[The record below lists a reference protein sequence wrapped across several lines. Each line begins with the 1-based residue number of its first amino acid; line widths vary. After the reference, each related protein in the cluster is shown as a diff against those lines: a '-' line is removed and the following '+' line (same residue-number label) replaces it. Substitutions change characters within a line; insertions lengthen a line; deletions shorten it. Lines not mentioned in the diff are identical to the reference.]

1 MGFVP
6 KEIAPLVMTDSAQ
19 PVDPDSLPDTASVA
33 AYWFAR
39 ERSGRMT
46 AEQRMRRDAW
56 LRASADHVLEYER
69 ARGIWNAA
77 RLVPAERL
85 QALMNET
92 PKESRARSYASSDSS
107 SSIYSDRSRSIRPG
121 FSRRRF
127 AFGFGLACTAAAA
140 VGISVYVNPSQPSYS
155 LQVASAVG
163 QYRQVTLPDD
173 SIIELN
179 TGTRLSVNYY
189 PDRREVILQEG
200 EAAFTVSPDAERP
213 FFVEAGDTSVRV
225 TGTRFG
231 VRRQAQAAS
240 IAVLSGAVQVRQG
253 PWWSRE
259 QADLRAGQTLAPGTG
274 NHFTVLSAQDTD
286 SVLAWRQGRV
296 VFRDTPLASAVN
308 EINRYASQPI
318 RLNIANANSIR
329 IAGTYSTRN
338 INGFLELLPDIAP
351 VAVQRLAN
359 GSAVIVRK

>member
-1 MGFVP
+1 
-6 KEIAPLVMTDSAQ
+6 MTDSAQ

-39 ERSGRMT
+39 EKSGRMT

-56 LRASADHVLEYER
+56 LRASAHHALEYER

-77 RLVPAERL
+77 GLVPAERL
-85 QALMNET
+85 QALMSET
-92 PKESRARSYASSDSS
+92 PQESGDRSHASSFASS
-107 SSIYSDRSRSIRPG
+107 TDTGRSRSVRPG
-121 FSRRRF
+121 FSRRRL
-127 AFGFGLACTAAAA
+127 AFGLGLACTAAAA

-163 QYRQVTLPDD
+163 QYRQVTLPDN

-213 FFVEAGDTSVRV
+213 FFLEAGDTSVRV

-274 NHFTVLSAQDTD
+274 NHFTVLSAQDTA

-296 VFRDTPLASAVN
+296 VFRDTPLAIAVN
-308 EINRYASQPI
+308 EINRYASKPI

>member
-1 MGFVP
+1 
-6 KEIAPLVMTDSAQ
+6 MT
-19 PVDPDSLPDTASVA
+19 
-33 AYWFAR
+33 
-39 ERSGRMT
+39 E
-46 AEQRMRRDAW
+46 EQRMQRDAW
-56 LRASADHVLEYER
+56 LMASTDHALEYER

-77 RLVPAERL
+77 GLVPAERL
-85 QALMNET
+85 QALMSET
-92 PKESRARSYASSDSS
+92 PQESRARSHASSYSS
-107 SSIYSDRSRSIRPG
+107 SSTDTRHRRTVRSDA
-121 FSRRRF
+121 SRRRF
-127 AFGFGLACTAAAA
+127 AFGLGLACTVVAAA
-140 VGISVYVNPSQPSYS
+140 GIGVYVNTSQSSYS

-179 TGTRLSVNYY
+179 TGTRITVNYY
-189 PDRREVILQEG
+189 SDRREVVLQEG
-200 EAAFTVSPDAERP
+200 EAAFTVSPDAQRP

-259 QADLRAGQTLAPGTG
+259 QADLRAGQTLTSDTD
-274 NHFTVLSAQDTD
+274 NHFTVLSDQDTA

-308 EINRYASQPI
+308 EINRYASKPI
-318 RLNIANANSIR
+318 RLNIANANSIH
-329 IAGTYSTRN
+329 IAGSYSTRN
-338 INGFLELLPDIAP
+338 INGFLDLLPEIAP
-351 VAVQRLAN
+351 VAVQRLAD

>member
-1 MGFVP
+1 
-6 KEIAPLVMTDSAQ
+6 MTDSAQ

-39 ERSGRMT
+39 EKSGRMT
-46 AEQRMRRDAW
+46 TEQRMRRDAW
-56 LRASADHVLEYER
+56 LRASAHHALEYER

-77 RLVPAERL
+77 GLVPAERL
-85 QALMNET
+85 QALMSET
-92 PKESRARSYASSDSS
+92 PQESGDRRHASSFASS
-107 SSIYSDRSRSIRPG
+107 TDTGRSRSVRPG
-121 FSRRRF
+121 SSRRRL
-127 AFGFGLACTAAAA
+127 AFGLGLACTAAAA

-274 NHFTVLSAQDTD
+274 NHFTVLSAQDTA

>member
-39 ERSGRMT
+39 EKSGRMT

-56 LRASADHVLEYER
+56 LRASAQHALEYER

-77 RLVPAERL
+77 GLVPAERL
-85 QALMNET
+85 QALMSET
-92 PKESRARSYASSDSS
+92 PQESGGRRHASSFASATDTG
-107 SSIYSDRSRSIRPG
+107 RSRSVRPG
-121 FSRRRF
+121 FSRRRL
-127 AFGFGLACTAAAA
+127 AFGLGLTCIAAAA

-200 EAAFTVSPDAERP
+200 EAAFTVSPNAERP

-231 VRRQAQAAS
+231 VRRQAQAAT

-259 QADLRAGQTLAPGTG
+259 QADLRAGQTLTPGTG